1 MLLAEELSLGRFA
14 LFLIS
19 VVGPAL
25 AAEDPTAHAR
35 EELEREMREM
45 VQLPAA
51 SVEVV
56 FDGIDSTRYK
66 LLEASFA
73 LDDRSLAVAAGA
85 KTLYAGELPPGKHT
99 LSATFLYET
108 PAPSFGSVKYT
119 VPGKFIFTAQR
130 GIFMRVRAHI
140 EVDDG
145 AEPSKRLQLVG
156 NAQADLRAKL
166 EDGVLPPPR
175 QPEPPLEDKGAIR
188 YGKARP
194 ADEPETDDEVP
205 PVMRPRERRGGSGAK
220 LAAHPRPAAETRS
233 AAEIQPIAKTR
244 PIAKTQPIAETRP
257 AAEAAPAPDRD
268 VARPVQGSA
277 APLAAAA
284 PAPPLAPSAAST
296 SSHPAFGAAGAGIAG
311 SAFALIALLVSLIVW
326 RRR

>member
-1 MLLAEELSLGRFA
+1 LAEELSLGRFA

-25 AAEDPTAHAR
+25 AAEDPAVHAR

-85 KTLYAGELPPGKHT
+85 KILYAGELPPGKHT
-99 LSATFLYET
+99 LTANFLYET
-108 PAPSFGSVKYT
+108 PAPSSGSVKYR

-156 NAQADLRAKL
+156 NAEADLRAKL
-166 EDGVLPPPR
+166 EDGLLPPPR
-175 QPEPPLEDKGAIR
+175 RPEPPLEDKGAIR
-188 YGKARP
+188 YGKRP
-194 ADEPETDDEVP
+194 AEEPETDDEMLP
-205 PVMRPRERRGGSGAK
+205 IMRWRERRRDSGAK
-220 LAAHPRPAAETRS
+220 LAAQLRRIAETH
-233 AAEIQPIAKTR
+233 PIAKTH
-244 PIAKTQPIAETRP
+244 PIAETRP
-257 AAEAAPAPDRD
+257 AAETARARD
-268 VARPVQGSA
+268 ESDLQVSA
-277 APLAAAA
+277 APLAAAT
-284 PAPPLAPSAAST
+284 PAPQSAPSAAST
-296 SSHPAFGAAGAGIAG
+296 SSRPAFGAAGAGVAG

>member
-1 MLLAEELSLGRFA
+1 MGRFA

-19 VVGPAL
+19 VVTPAL
-25 AAEDPTAHAR
+25 AAEDPAAHAR

-66 LLEASFA
+66 LLEATFALDDRSFA

-85 KTLYAGELPPGKHT
+85 KILYAGELPPGKHT
-99 LSATFLYET
+99 LTANFLYEA
-108 PAPSFGSVKYT
+108 PAPTSGSLKYR

-145 AEPSKRLQLVG
+145 AEPAKRLQLIG
-156 NAQADLRAKL
+156 HAEADLRAKL
-166 EDGVLPPPR
+166 EDGLLPPPR
-175 QPEPPLEDKGAIR
+175 QPEPPLDDKGAIR

-194 ADEPETDDEVP
+194 AEEPETDDEIF
-205 PVMRPRERRGGSGAK
+205 PVKRRRERRWHSGAQ
-220 LAAHPRPAAETRS
+220 LSAHRR
-233 AAEIQPIAKTR
+233 
-244 PIAKTQPIAETRP
+244 ETRP
-257 AAEAAPAPDRD
+257 AAETTPAPDRA
-268 VARPVQGSA
+268 VVSAGGAPTETRSPARGDEIAAQASA
-277 APLAAAA
+277 ILLAAAE
-284 PAPPLAPSAAST
+284 PAPPSVPSAAST
-296 SSHPAFGAAGAGIAG
+296 SHPAFGAARAGIAG

>member
-1 MLLAEELSLGRFA
+1 MGGAPSPCHALAEELSLGRFA

-25 AAEDPTAHAR
+25 AAEDPTVHAR

-73 LDDRSLAVAAGA
+73 LDDRSLAVPPGA
-85 KTLYAGELPPGKHT
+85 KILYAGELPPGKHT

-108 PAPSFGSVKYT
+108 PAPSSGSVKYR

-130 GIFMRVRAHI
+130 GIFMRVRAQI

-156 NAQADLRAKL
+156 KAEADLRAKL
-166 EDGVLPPPR
+166 EDGLLPPPR
-175 QPEPPLEDKGAIR
+175 RPEPPLEDKGAIR

-194 ADEPETDDEVP
+194 ADEPETDDEVL
-205 PVMRPRERRGGSGAK
+205 PVKRRTERRWGSGAQ
-220 LAAHPRPAAETRS
+220 LSAHPRKTRPAAETAPARDREVVS
-233 AAEIQPIAKTR
+233 PGGGPT
-244 PIAKTQPIAETRP
+244 AETRAP
-257 AAEAAPAPDRD
+257 ARGDESDAQRSTAPLATAAPAP
-268 VARPVQGSA
+268 S
-277 APLAAAA
+277 LT
-284 PAPPLAPSAAST
+284 PSAAST